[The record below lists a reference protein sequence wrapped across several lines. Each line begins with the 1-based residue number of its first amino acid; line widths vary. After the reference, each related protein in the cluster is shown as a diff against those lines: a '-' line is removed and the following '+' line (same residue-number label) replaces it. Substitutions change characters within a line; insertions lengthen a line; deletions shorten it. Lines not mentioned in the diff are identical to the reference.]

1 MRTRFYLRYSTRS
14 LTRDGFRTLLGIFC
28 IAVGVMAIVSLQ
40 LAGLTVRHSLTSDL
54 REANGGDVSLQSFQA
69 PLTRNDL
76 AYLDELKGRGLV
88 RDWTPVLTASVT
100 ARHQGSR
107 PRPVNVQVVDPA
119 RFPLVGR
126 PRFTTP
132 RGGDLRS
139 LITQPNRAVIDG
151 TAQSELGV
159 GVGDQIELVSQLAPL
174 KVTVVGILAGGGGLT
189 PVAQVTLSDETYKV
203 ATATAPLYDGVNVTT
218 PGYRQTV
225 AVKAELQ
232 RHFPVATVRSTD
244 DLLRSQEDTSRQIN
258 SFLDVVGLLALLVGG
273 IGIANTL
280 KVLLSR
286 RRVEIAMLKTTGFRK
301 RDLYVL
307 FGLEA
312 VWLGLAGGAA
322 GAAAGTGLSFGVAR
336 LIENVLGQH
345 LEPQLDGPSI
355 LSGVAVGVATAATF
369 GLLPVVKAA
378 QVRPL
383 AILRETSEHG
393 WRQRFLS
400 AALLAVLGLLF
411 TALAFAVLRDVRLA
425 LFGVAGSL
433 VGLGLLA
440 LAFAVVGFAVG
451 AIPVPE
457 RPRWI
462 HALFWIP
469 TLLASLTVAYFLPSV
484 GVLMLL
490 LTAAAWLVTLTP
502 ASWKATT
509 RLGLRGIGRQ
519 PTRTATTLV
528 ALFVGVFCVGLIVV
542 LGIDIRGKLDQAL
555 SSQASYNLLAF
566 QSVRSGDHVGPV
578 LSSLPG
584 LQGQRKYTTMSVT
597 PLAVKNEHVA
607 DFASRLKSQQGADEG
622 ASWYS
627 SVGSL
632 EGSDLARGQLPDVA
646 LAADP
651 AQPGRSAGRQL
662 TAADAGTV
670 NVLGGDELLGAPWN
684 LKPGDTL
691 TLAETRSH
699 AARTVTL
706 VGFYAHTGFFNF
718 QFGALKADSGLVASW
733 AGDDAAIVYSLKVE
747 GAKKLQ
753 AIDRLDSQAPAALV
767 VDITDLAAIVD
778 RILRNLLVLLTALA
792 SLALLAGG
800 IIIANAVA
808 LAMLERRREIG
819 IMKSLGFASR
829 AVLAQVLFENA
840 VLGALSGTAAVVVV
854 ALATALLGRFV
865 FQTSLAVDLPLSV
878 GIAAGSG
885 LLAAAVAG
893 LVAWAPTRVRPLEV
907 LRYE

>member
-1 MRTRFYLRYSTRS
+1 
-14 LTRDGFRTLLGIFC
+14 
-28 IAVGVMAIVSLQ
+28 
-40 LAGLTVRHSLTSDL
+40 
-54 REANGGDVSLQSFQA
+54 
-69 PLTRNDL
+69 
-76 AYLDELKGRGLV
+76 
-88 RDWTPVLTASVT
+88 
-100 ARHQGSR
+100 
-107 PRPVNVQVVDPA
+107 
-119 RFPLVGR
+119 
-126 PRFTTP
+126 
-132 RGGDLRS
+132 
-139 LITQPNRAVIDG
+139 LIGQPNQAVIDA
-151 TAQSELGV
+151 TAQADLGV
-159 GVGDQIELVSQLAPL
+159 SLGDRIELVSQLAPL
-174 KVTVVGILAGGGGLT
+174 KVTVAGILAGGGGLT
-189 PVAQVTLSDETYKV
+189 PVAQVTLSEATYKA

-218 PGYRQTV
+218 PGHQQT
-225 AVKAELQ
+225 AAAKAALQ

-244 DLLRSQEDTSRQIN
+244 DLLRAQEDASRQIT

-273 IGIANTL
+273 IGIANTMQ
-280 KVLLSR
+280 VLLSR

-312 VWLGLAGGAA
+312 VWLGVAGGAA

-345 LEPQLDGPSI
+345 LEPQLDRASI
-355 LSGVAVGVATAATF
+355 LGGVAVGVATALTF
-369 GLLPVVKAA
+369 GLLPIVKAA

-383 AILRETSEHG
+383 AILRETSERG

-400 AALLAVLGLLF
+400 AALLGLLGVLF

-440 LAFAVVGFAVG
+440 VAFAVVGFAVG
-451 AIPVPE
+451 MIPVPE
-457 RPRWI
+457 RVRWVQ
-462 HALFWIP
+462 ALFWTP
-469 TLLASLTVAYFLPSV
+469 ALLGSLAVTYFLPSV
-484 GVLMLL
+484 GALMLL
-490 LTAAAWLVTLTP
+490 LTAAAWLVTITP

-509 RLGLRGIGRQ
+509 RLGLRGIGRK
-519 PTRTATTLV
+519 PARTATTLV

-555 SSQASYNLLAF
+555 SNQASYNLLAF
-566 QSVRSGDHVGPV
+566 QSVRGGDRVGPT

-584 LQGQRKYTTMSVT
+584 LQGERRFITMSVS
-597 PLAVKNEHVA
+597 PVAVKDEKLA
-607 DFASRLKSQQGADEG
+607 DFASRAKSQQGADDQ

-627 SVGSL
+627 SVGSV
-632 EGSDLARGQLPDVA
+632 EGSDLARGRLPEVT
-646 LAADP
+646 LA
-651 AQPGRSAGRQL
+651 AGRQL
-662 TAADAGTV
+662 TPADAGTA
-670 NVLGGDELLGAPWN
+670 NVLGGEELLGAPWN

-691 TLAETRSH
+691 TLDEPHSH
-699 AARTVTL
+699 AVRTLTL

-718 QFGALKADSGLVASW
+718 QFGALKADSGLVAAW
-733 AGDDAAIVYSLKVE
+733 GGDDAAIVYSLKVD
-747 GAKKLQ
+747 GARKLQ

-767 VDITDLAAIVD
+767 VDITDLGAIVD

-829 AVLAQVLFENA
+829 ALLAQVLFENA
-840 VLGALSGTAAVVVV
+840 LLGALSGSAAVVVV
-854 ALATALLGRFV
+854 SLATALLGRFV
-865 FQTSLAVDLPLSV
+865 FQTSLGVDLPLSI
-878 GIAAGSG
+878 GIVAGSG

-893 LVAWAPTRVRPLEV
+893 VVAWAPTRVRPLEV